1 MSDNSFDPVRWQPG
15 QILRVRPIARPGHS
29 RTPGFIEGKIGRVV
43 RDWGDFPDPEELAR
57 GNRSAPWVGVY
68 LLEFDPS
75 ELWPQT
81 SLRCEHRVLVDVFS
95 PHLEP
100 L

>member
-1 MSDNSFDPVRWQPG
+1 MPYNVIVSMRWQPG
-15 QILRVRPIARPGHS
+15 QILRVRPISRLGHS

-57 GNRSAPWVGVY
+57 GNQSAPLVGVY

-75 ELWPQT
+75 ELWPQKGV
-81 SLRCEHRVLVDVFS
+81 RHEHRVLVDVFS
-95 PHLEP
+95 PNLEP